1 MQCTFCGY
9 ANHVVTV
16 CRKYIRVEKEKSSGD
31 STATGRTRTTTAARD
46 FFLIIPTENTMDF
59 LLSVSNHHSALTNQ
73 WGKEKVD
80 LVCIVNRIFGKRPL
94 PTWAIVLVLP
104 SDA

>member
-1 MQCTFCGY
+1 MQCTYCGY

-46 FFLIIPTENTMDF
+46 FFLIITTENTMDF
-59 LLSVSNHHSALTNQ
+59 LLSVFNHHSAPRQ
-73 WGKEKVD
+73 PMGK
-80 LVCIVNRIFGKRPL
+80 GK
-94 PTWAIVLVLP
+94 
-104 SDA
+104 S